1 MVSKVNG
8 VKLKR
13 FKDLMV
19 RFGNSRQ
26 QFFFSQKRGSIA
38 IEGAVCTMA
47 VFVFL
52 GMMINIFEVYN
63 QALLA
68 VRLTDNLAMSLFNGR
83 NSNQVFLQGLVDQ
96 VMAANGVK
104 GASATVNSIYISGS
118 WNMRTFNYGAGCQGP
133 SYGQDGN
140 GIFLT
145 SMIGQHGGSG
155 DIFGYYNMNS
165 LAQVAV
171 CVPPPPFYLN
181 WAFFGGPAIVG
192 YNAFTQPQSAIAMV
206 GIPNPPKHK

>member
-26 QFFFSQKRGSIA
+26 QFFFSQKKGSIA
-38 IEGAVCTMA
+38 IEGAMCTLT

-52 GMMINIFEVYN
+52 GIMINLFEVYN

-104 GASATVNSIYISGS
+104 GASATVNTIYINGS

-133 SYGQDGN
+133 NYGQDAN

-145 SMIGQHGGSG
+145 DLIGQNGGAG
-155 DIFGYYNMNS
+155 EIFGYHNVNS
-165 LAQVAV
+165 LAQVTV
-171 CVPPPPFYLN
+171 CVPPQGLYLS
-181 WAFFGGPAIVG
+181 WAFLGLG
-192 YNAFTQPQSAIAMV
+192 YNPFIYPQSAAAV
-206 GIPNPPKHK
+206 VAIPNPPKHK